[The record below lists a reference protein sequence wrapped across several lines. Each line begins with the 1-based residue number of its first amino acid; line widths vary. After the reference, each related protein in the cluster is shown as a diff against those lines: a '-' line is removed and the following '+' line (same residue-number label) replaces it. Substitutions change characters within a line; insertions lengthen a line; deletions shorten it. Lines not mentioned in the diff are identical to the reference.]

1 MTPFSDGRAAGV
13 LAAVGGT
20 PMVELHRQ
28 VPDSGARIFVKW
40 EPANP
45 TGSMK
50 DRMAVEVI
58 RSAAADG
65 RLPPGGTVVE
75 YTAAVRELLAWPAN
89 SENDRPPVP
98 R

>member
-1 MTPFSDGRAAGV
+1 VTVGAVLTGRMMADPRSGRQGM

-20 PMVELHRQ
+20 ALVELRRV
-28 VPDSGARIFVKW
+28 VPESGARIFVKW

-58 RSAAADG
+58 RSAAA
-65 RLPPGGTVVE
+65 LPRACHRTLG
-75 YTAAVRELLAWPAN
+75 W
-89 SENDRPPVP
+89 
-98 R
+98 